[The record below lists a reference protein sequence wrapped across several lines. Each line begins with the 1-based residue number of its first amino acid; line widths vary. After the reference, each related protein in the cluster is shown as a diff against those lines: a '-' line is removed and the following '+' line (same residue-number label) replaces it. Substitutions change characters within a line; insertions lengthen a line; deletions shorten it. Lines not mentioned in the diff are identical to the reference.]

1 MAKLQLTGRPYTAHA
16 QHRAAKTEPRPSAK
30 REIQGVRTG
39 LVQTWYRQ
47 TQSRA
52 SASEPCGHG
61 QLLPRTHDPPH
72 FHHLLTDC
80 ATEKAETVL
89 QINYTRF
96 RQGGLKSK
104 LLILSKYVS
113 KTGKIGGMWT
123 NMNIYRENGALCDIF
138 TWNIS
143 CHNCSMFKYS
153 VAESS
158 QWNYCQAN
166 TN

>member
-1 MAKLQLTGRPYTAHA
+1 LRFDELRHYKYVGQFAGARIYKIGEHLAKLQLTGRPYTAHA

-113 KTGKIGGMWT
+113 KTGKIGGM
-123 NMNIYRENGALCDIF
+123 
-138 TWNIS
+138 
-143 CHNCSMFKYS
+143 
-153 VAESS
+153 
-158 QWNYCQAN
+158 
-166 TN
+166 